1 MDAENKKKLREKKI
15 QTATFIGIAV
25 NLIIGTIKIICGM
38 LSNSVAIISDGANNA
53 TDTLSSFVTL
63 FGLKLANK
71 RPDKG
76 HPLGH
81 GRFEY
86 ISALIVSFIVL
97 GTGLIF
103 LKDSVNAILTKQSAV
118 VSGYMIIII
127 SFTVL
132 IKIALC
138 FINRKIGEEADS
150 QALKA
155 SASDA
160 LSDALAS
167 SITIASSF
175 ISKFTSFP
183 IDGCAGIA
191 VSVFIMLNG
200 YFSLRDTIS
209 SILGERPQKETVN
222 KIRSI
227 IEKHHPLHGGYDLML
242 HQYGPELSIGTC
254 NVEVPSDATAEE
266 IFDAMTDAQHE
277 IYNTMGIYLTLGM
290 YAVNDKNP
298 TVIKMKD
305 DILDTLKCIDKSVLS
320 IHGFHVHFKSSMVH
334 FDVVVDF
341 ALKDKKDFERR
352 AVDVLRKCYPQF
364 SFEFNIDPDYS

>member
-1 MDAENKKKLREKKI
+1 MDANNKKIRERRI
-15 QTATFIGIAV
+15 QNATFIGIAA
-25 NLIIGTIKIICGM
+25 NLLIGIVKIICGM
-38 LSNSVAIISDGANNA
+38 ISGSVAIISDGANNA
-53 TDTLSSFVTL
+53 TDTLSSLVTL
-63 FGLKLANK
+63 AGLKLASR

-86 ISALIVSFIVL
+86 ISALIVSFIVI

-103 LKDSVNAILTKQSAV
+103 LKDSVKAIASRNNAD
-118 VSGYMIIII
+118 VSGFMILLIL
-127 SFTVL
+127 FT
-132 IKIALC
+132 IAMKIGLFA
-138 FINRKIGEEADS
+138 INRKIGNDTDS

-167 SITIASSF
+167 SITIASAL
-175 ISKFTSFP
+175 ISRFTSFP
-183 IDGCAGIA
+183 VDGCAGIA
-191 VSVFIMLNG
+191 VSAFILSNG
-200 YFSLRDTIS
+200 YLSLKETIS
-209 SILGERPQKETVN
+209 SILGERPKKETVAE
-222 KIRSI
+222 IRSI
-227 IEKHHPLHGGYDLML
+227 IEKHPPLHGGYDLML

-254 NVEVPSDATAEE
+254 NVEVPSDATAER

-277 IYNTMGIYLTLGM
+277 IFNTMGIYLTLGM

-298 TVIKMKD
+298 TVIKMKE
-305 DILDTLKCIDKSVLS
+305 DIFDILKCIDKSVIS
-320 IHGFHVHFKSSMVH
+320 IHGFHVHFRSSMVH

-341 ALKDKKDFERR
+341 SLKDKKDFEER
-352 AVDVLRKCYPQF
+352 AVEVLTKCYPEF